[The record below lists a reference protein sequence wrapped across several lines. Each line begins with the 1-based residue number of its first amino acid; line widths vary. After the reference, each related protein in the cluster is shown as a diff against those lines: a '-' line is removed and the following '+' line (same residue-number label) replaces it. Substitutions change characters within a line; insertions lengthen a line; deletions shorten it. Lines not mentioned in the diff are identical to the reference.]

1 LQGGKA
7 VTIEAYCVE
16 TIAQVRNEHIELRK
30 GEYSHLR
37 GLWFLDVCKGSEVFD
52 IDILVGSDFLWC
64 FQSGTIVRGRAH
76 EPVAVETTLGW
87 VLFQGKSKGK
97 VTMARK
103 HR

>member
-1 LQGGKA
+1 M
-7 VTIEAYCVE
+7 
-16 TIAQVRNEHIELRK
+16 
-30 GEYSHLR
+30 
-37 GLWFLDVCKGSEVFD
+37 CKSSEVFD